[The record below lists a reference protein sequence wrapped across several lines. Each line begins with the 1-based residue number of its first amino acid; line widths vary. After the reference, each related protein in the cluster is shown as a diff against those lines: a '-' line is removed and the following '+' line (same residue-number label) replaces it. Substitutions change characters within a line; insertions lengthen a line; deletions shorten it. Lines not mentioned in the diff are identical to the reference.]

1 MDVNLTIYSNPR
13 QETGIAGHP
22 VYQFPANTGPAH
34 YLTEGHRTVRGK
46 GDSFRPGRGSDVPVR
61 KPQVVEGLSGKK
73 IVHVAFGALHC
84 LAVTDAGQVYAW
96 RDSDHGRQGSG
107 TTMVNRKA
115 TLTQGL
121 EGQKITRVAC
131 GSSHSVARTTVNVAT
146 PSVHEPV
153 LFQTARDPLG
163 ASYLGAEGL
172 RVESG
177 RQGSTDR
184 RHDPLTVM
192 DGVNRIVSMRSGGRG
207 G

>member
-107 TTMVNRKA
+107 TIPWLIERPP
-115 TLTQGL
+115 LTQG
-121 EGQKITRVAC
+121 
-131 GSSHSVARTTVNVAT
+131 
-146 PSVHEPV
+146 
-153 LFQTARDPLG
+153 
-163 ASYLGAEGL
+163 
-172 RVESG
+172 
-177 RQGSTDR
+177 
-184 RHDPLTVM
+184 
-192 DGVNRIVSMRSGGRG
+192 
-207 G
+207 